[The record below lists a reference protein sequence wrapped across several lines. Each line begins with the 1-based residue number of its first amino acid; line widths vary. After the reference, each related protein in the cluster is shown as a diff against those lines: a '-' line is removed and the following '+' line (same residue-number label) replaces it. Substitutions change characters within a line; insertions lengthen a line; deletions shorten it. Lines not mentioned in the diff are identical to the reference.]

1 MHHDMQPPVNPLPPV
16 VWALFA
22 AIMGVEAVLSLGS
35 AGLIGG
41 PGAVGW
47 RLAALRDY
55 GFSGIA
61 FDWMVANGIFPWEH
75 LLRFVTYPFVHSGF
89 SSTLFAGVILLAL
102 GKLVG
107 EVMGQLAVL
116 VVFFFS
122 AIFGAVVFGLVTN
135 APWLIGA
142 FPAVYGLIGAYTFL
156 MWQKLAGTG
165 GQQLQAFS
173 LIGVLMGLQLLFG
186 IFFEVGFEWVADLA
200 GFVCGFVLSL
210 VVVPGGWARLR
221 MMIQRR

>member
-1 MHHDMQPPVNPLPPV
+1 MHDDMQPPVNPLPPV

-22 AIMGVEAVLSLGS
+22 AIMGVEAVLSLGN
-35 AGLIGG
+35 AGYIGG

-47 RLAALRDY
+47 RLMALRDY
-55 GFSGIA
+55 GFSGVA
-61 FDWMVANGIFPWEH
+61 FDWMVANAIFPWEH
-75 LLRFVTYPFVHSGF
+75 LLRFVTYPFVNNGF
-89 SSTLFAGVILLAL
+89 SGTLFAGVILLAL

-107 EVMGQLAVL
+107 EVMGQLAVA

-122 AIFGAVVFGLVTN
+122 AIFGAVVYGLLTD

-165 GQQLQAFS
+165 PQQLQAFS

-186 IFFEVGFEWVADLA
+186 IFFEVGLDWIAELA
-200 GFVCGFVLSL
+200 GFFCGFALSL
-210 VVVPGGWARLR
+210 VVVPGGWTRLR
-221 MMIQRR
+221 GMIQRR